1 MLLVIVVTW
10 RLLQNRFVTEP
21 EKLQVIQQYLKSS
34 TNTSS
39 SSNDTEQQNETT
51 TTTSST
57 KSSQFSPAT
66 SPSIFLNSNSSFPES
81 HTRLTSEAET
91 EVTSPIESNL
101 NSTRY
106 CDDCLPKEVC
116 VALVDEEVPI
126 CRIPNDPKDPTGC
139 AGFCLIN
146 KQKCHRL
153 DTDAFR

>member
-1 MLLVIVVTW
+1 M
-10 RLLQNRFVTEP
+10 
-21 EKLQVIQQYLKSS
+21 QVIQQYLKSS
-34 TNTSS
+34 
-39 SSNDTEQQNETT
+39 SNNTEQQNETT
-51 TTTSST
+51 TTTST
-57 KSSQFSPAT
+57 KPPIFSPVT
-66 SPSIFLNSNSSFPES
+66 STLASILLNGNSSFPES
-81 HTRLTSEAET
+81 YTQLTSEAET

-126 CRIPNDPKDPTGC
+126 CRIPNDPRDPTGC